1 MQLGSL
7 VIAPLLK
14 KKRKRRKRRKKK
26 FSSSSSSSSSCNYI
40 TYKYN
45 SLLRVLIALSVALL
59 LMSSTRAGILR
70 NIHVNGQLIEPEN
83 GVTLLGSHG
92 TTKSQH
98 YSHHKNHHHHHP
110 RHRHLQHMPGHHRTT
125 TMPPLSNYTDTIL
138 KHAEVDKRFVPTG
151 PNPLHN

>member
-26 FSSSSSSSSSCNYI
+26 FSSSSSSSSCNYI
-40 TYKYN
+40 TYKFN
-45 SLLRVLIALSVALL
+45 SLLRVLITLSVALL
-59 LMSSTRAGILR
+59 LMSSTPAGILR
-70 NIHVNGQLIEPEN
+70 NLFVNGELIEAQN
-83 GVTLLGSHG
+83 GVTVSA
-92 TTKSQH
+92 TKSQH
-98 YSHHKNHHHHHP
+98 YSHHNNHHHHHP
-110 RHRHLQHMPGHHRTT
+110 RHRHLQHVPAHHRTT